1 MKKIIFMGT
10 PQFSTAILSML
21 VDSGYQV
28 LAVVTQPDKP
38 VGRKKVLTPS
48 PVKVLA
54 LDYDIPVYQP
64 EKLSGSKELE
74 ELMALDADLIVTAA
88 YGQFLPTKF
97 LEFPKFGAVNVHA
110 SLLPKYRGGAPIHYA
125 IMNGDKETGVTIMRM
140 IAKMDAGDILSQKA
154 IPIEEDDDVASMFDK
169 LSVVGRD
176 LLKETLP
183 RLFAGQLQPIAQDPN
198 LVTFSPN
205 IQREEEQID
214 WSLSAQEVDYF
225 VRGLRP
231 WPSAHTVFEG
241 IRYKLWQVK
250 PLPQGNKSDLP
261 IGSFYL
267 DANNRLLVVCGNQS
281 LLQILEIQPAG
292 KGRLTDKEFTNG
304 FKNLLQQKVVFDI
317 PNRKVSDNNG

>member
-1 MKKIIFMGT
+1 MGT
-10 PQFSTAILSML
+10 PKFSTAILRML
-21 VDSGYQV
+21 VDTGYQV

-48 PVKVLA
+48 PVKELA
-54 LDYDIPVYQP
+54 MNYNIPVYQP

-74 ELMALDADLIVTAA
+74 ELMTLDADLIVTAA

-97 LEFPKFGAVNVHA
+97 LEFPTYGAVNVHA

-140 IAKMDAGDILSQKA
+140 VAKMDAGDILSQKA
-154 IPIEEDDDVASMFDK
+154 IPIEDTDDVASMFDK
-169 LSVVGRD
+169 LSEVGRD

-183 RLFAGQLQPIAQDPN
+183 KLFEGQLQPITQDPD

-214 WSLSAQEVDYF
+214 WRLNAQKVDYF

-241 IRYKLWQVK
+241 VRYKIWQVK
-250 PLPQGNKSDLP
+250 PLAQETNRDLP
-261 IGSFYL
+261 VGSLYL
-267 DANNRLLVVCGNQS
+267 DDANRLLVVCGEQS
-281 LLQILEIQPAG
+281 LLQILELQPAG
-292 KGRLTDKEFTNG
+292 KGRLTDKEFANG
-304 FKNLLQQKVVFDI
+304 FKHLLNQKIVFDI
-317 PNRKVSDNNG
+317 PNRKVSESNG